1 MSRTQS
7 ILDRIA
13 RLTRSVRL
21 KRHITAIADAV
32 KALSA
37 SDAVQLRA
45 LLDNAA
51 ESAAAT
57 PDAAPNPNAAVDSLS
72 AEPVFEAL
80 NELSVD
86 RQLRSDSAIVRVR
99 YIAKWLNQ
107 AIRLTVGHA
116 DPQLREIHRNAVAI
130 VRGIQVVP
138 GVARKESWFI
148 TKDKR
153 VS

>member
-1 MSRTQS
+1 MSTAKS

-32 KALSA
+32 KTMSA
-37 SDAVQLRA
+37 SDAIQLRA
-45 LLDNAA
+45 LLDSAA
-51 ESAAAT
+51 ENGSALSDTGLLGHAGGAAS
-57 PDAAPNPNAAVDSLS
+57 P
-72 AEPVFEAL
+72 EPVFEAL

-86 RQLRSDSAIVRVR
+86 RQLFSDSAIVRVR
-99 YIAKWLNQ
+99 YVAKWLNQ
-107 AIRLTVGHA
+107 ALRLTVGHA
-116 DPQLREIHRNAVAI
+116 DPQLRDIHRQVVSI
-130 VRGIQVVP
+130 VRGIQQVP
-138 GVARKESWFI
+138 GVSRKESWFI